1 MPRALVQLLK
11 IVELIRA
18 RVRRTVL
25 PQQNVRT
32 VEQRSRQESRHE
44 CITATRYP

>member
-1 MPRALVQLLK
+1 VQSTK
-11 IVELIRA
+11 TVQLIRA

-32 VEQRSRQESRHE
+32 VEQQSRQESRHE
-44 CITATRYP
+44 CITATCHL